1 MVKLTALKLMEKEFV
16 RTHTLRRTSTIMQQS
31 TEHKKHLSS
40 LSEAIVGS
48 QQGNLG
54 NLENGVQQRTSLMVS
69 LFKSVFE

>member
-1 MVKLTALKLMEKEFV
+1 
-16 RTHTLRRTSTIMQQS
+16 MQQS

-54 NLENGVQQRTSLMVS
+54 NLESGVQQRTSLMVS